1 MKPTSIIQRLVILLI
16 TLMSAIGAN
25 AQEAYA
31 CYTESNTT
39 LTFYYD
45 NQRSSR
51 DGTTYDLKTVAESP
65 DWYTEGIYTNVTNV
79 VFDSSFSGAR
89 PTTTYGWFSRM
100 GNLQTITDIGYLNTN
115 EVTSMASMFASCKS
129 LKHLDLSN
137 FNTAKL
143 TDTRAMFAN
152 CTNLITIYVG
162 SGWNTA
168 NVTSSNSTLM
178 FYNCTSLQ
186 GGQNTTYNA
195 NHVDAEYAHIDG
207 GTSDPGYLKEKWK
220 ERYVVY
226 TQSNLTLTFYF
237 DNLRTS
243 RINTGKTYD
252 LNTGSDLPDWI
263 TDKSTSYVTKV
274 VFDPSFA
281 GARPST
287 TSSWFHYLRYLETI
301 EGLCYLNTSAVDNMS
316 EMFYFCESLTTL
328 DLSNFN
334 TSDVYY
340 MGSMFEHCDYLTT
353 LDLSSFNTS
362 MVTDMKYMFEYCKNL
377 RTIYVGD
384 GWTTSK
390 VRQSD
395 YMFRGCTSL
404 EGAQG
409 TTYDASN
416 VDKEYAHIDG
426 GSGNPGYLCP
436 PREAYACYT
445 SSNTTLTFYYDNDRS
460 SRSGA
465 TYDLNTGG
473 NTAWKE
479 DGISSYITKVVFDPS
494 FVDARP
500 TTTYAWFYEMKNLQS
515 ITGMGY
521 LNTSEVTNMSYM
533 FYYCSRLTSLDLS
546 TFNTSKVTHMNCMFE
561 YSQSLRTIFV
571 GDGWTTNAVTN
582 SDDMFFFCT
591 SIVGGQETT
600 YNDNYTD
607 ATYAHVDG
615 GKKNPG
621 YFSEKPREAYAC
633 YTPRNTTLTFYYDK
647 LRSSRSNTYDLNTD
661 NNKAG
666 WQFDGMEGDVTD
678 VVFDPSFADARPTTT
693 YAWFSKMTNL
703 QNIEGMSYL
712 NTSEVTNM
720 AEMFYKCTKITSL
733 DLSSFNTNK
742 VTQMSYM
749 FNNCAFLRTVY
760 VGDGWNTD
768 AVTTSNYMFYSNLSL
783 KGGKG
788 TTWSST
794 NPMDKTYARIDG
806 EGVPGYFTRYT
817 IGIATDL
824 HQVSSDK
831 SQVQSD
837 EWYTIDGQ
845 KLSGK
850 PAKKGVYIQNG
861 QKRIIK

>member
-79 VFDSSFSGAR
+79 LFDSSFSGAR

-178 FYNCTSLQ
+178 FYNCTSLH

-426 GSGNPGYLCP
+426 GSGNPGYLC
-436 PREAYACYT
+436 
-445 SSNTTLTFYYDNDRS
+445 L
-460 SRSGA
+460 
-465 TYDLNTGG
+465 
-473 NTAWKE
+473 
-479 DGISSYITKVVFDPS
+479 SYP
-494 FVDARP
+494 
-500 TTTYAWFYEMKNLQS
+500 
-515 ITGMGY
+515 
-521 LNTSEVTNMSYM
+521 
-533 FYYCSRLTSLDLS
+533 
-546 TFNTSKVTHMNCMFE
+546 
-561 YSQSLRTIFV
+561 
-571 GDGWTTNAVTN
+571 
-582 SDDMFFFCT
+582 
-591 SIVGGQETT
+591 
-600 YNDNYTD
+600 
-607 ATYAHVDG
+607 
-615 GKKNPG
+615 
-621 YFSEKPREAYAC
+621 EKR
-633 YTPRNTTLTFYYDK
+633 
-647 LRSSRSNTYDLNTD
+647 
-661 NNKAG
+661 
-666 WQFDGMEGDVTD
+666 
-678 VVFDPSFADARPTTT
+678 
-693 YAWFSKMTNL
+693 
-703 QNIEGMSYL
+703 
-712 NTSEVTNM
+712 
-720 AEMFYKCTKITSL
+720 
-733 DLSSFNTNK
+733 
-742 VTQMSYM
+742 
-749 FNNCAFLRTVY
+749 
-760 VGDGWNTD
+760 
-768 AVTTSNYMFYSNLSL
+768 
-783 KGGKG
+783 
-788 TTWSST
+788 
-794 NPMDKTYARIDG
+794 
-806 EGVPGYFTRYT
+806 
-817 IGIATDL
+817 
-824 HQVSSDK
+824 
-831 SQVQSD
+831 
-837 EWYTIDGQ
+837 
-845 KLSGK
+845 
-850 PAKKGVYIQNG
+850 
-861 QKRIIK
+861 